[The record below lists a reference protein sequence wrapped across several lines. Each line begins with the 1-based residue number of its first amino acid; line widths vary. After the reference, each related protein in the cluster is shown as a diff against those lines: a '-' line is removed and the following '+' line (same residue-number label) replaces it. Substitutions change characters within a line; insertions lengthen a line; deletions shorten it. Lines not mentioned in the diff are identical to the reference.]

1 MAGNMELAIEA
12 LIRMEMSQLGLYQ
25 SISRESRFK
34 QDIKDGGAVSSLVP
48 VTPPS
53 WHVERK
59 KKQKKRVVGVLNLK

>member
-1 MAGNMELAIEA
+1 MELAIEA

-53 WHVERK
+53 WHVEGK
-59 KKQKKRVVGVLNLK
+59 KTAEEKKIKDQILHLYI